1 MEYSRVDSLD
11 VTFADSFAR
20 KELKVNERRIH
31 LNGRKAKKG
40 VGEKRIYCGHD
51 QAKLDMFFG
60 LDNAPVFF
68 LQKDDLE
75 EYFKLIK
82 DDLLRLS
89 KFLKIRSSTLSSIFE
104 EYEKKLNALDKD
116 KLFLRFVKKYDSQN
130 RYYIVLPRR
139 NKATL
144 EYHENW
150 SYLRDVCIPR
160 VSRLLF
166 IKLYDEESNQ
176 TTIYIKPVYGRFSS
190 TPSSART
197 GQNRF
202 RSEVTLRYPECV
214 VTSANED
221 KLLVACHIKGYADC
235 EANEKFD
242 PFNGFTMTPTI
253 HKLFDLGYL
262 TFNENG
268 KIMFSDAFNKHDKEA
283 FHLTNSEIV
292 IDIDEKTQPYLKWH
306 NEHTFI
312 NLSKSIH
319 IK

>member
-1 MEYSRVDSLD
+1 MAYSRVDSLD

-20 KELKVNERRIH
+20 KELKVNERRVH

-51 QAKLDMFFG
+51 QAKLDVFFG
-60 LDNAPVFF
+60 LDNNPIFF

-75 EYFKLIK
+75 EYFKQIK
-82 DDLLRLS
+82 DDLRRLS
-89 KFLKIRSSTLSSIFE
+89 RFLNIRASFLASIFD

-116 KLFLRFVKKYDSQN
+116 RLFLRFVKKYDSQN

-139 NKATL
+139 SETTM
-144 EYHENW
+144 EYHDNW
-150 SYLRDVCIPR
+150 SFLRDVCIPR

-166 IKLYDEESNQ
+166 IKLFDEESNQ
-176 TTIYIKPVYGRFSS
+176 TTIYIKPVYGRFNS
-190 TPSSART
+190 TVSASRT

-202 RSEVTLRYPECV
+202 RSMVTLRYPECV

-235 EANEKFD
+235 DSNEKYD

-262 TFNENG
+262 TFSENG
-268 KIMFSDAFNKHDKEA
+268 KLIFSDAFSKHDKEA
-283 FHLTNSEIV
+283 FHLSNAEIV
-292 IDIDEKTQPYLKWH
+292 INIDEKTKPYLKWH
-306 NEHTFI
+306 NEYTFI
-312 NLSKSIH
+312 NLSKSIR